1 MKTPQTEADS
11 RQILEALTHGIAGDD
26 DTAWKLLRPIVRRSD
41 AAMFATFCTI
51 AEAAAFD
58 ALQNQQPGE
67 HFGIEVENIHTG
79 EEGSVDAFPPGI
91 RFAAQFVTARA
102 NRDED
107 TAAALYR
114 ALYTTDSDD
123 LGIGLRALYEMAVVS
138 LRAFCERK
146 RAEEGR

>member
-1 MKTPQTEADS
+1 MKTPRTEADS
-11 RQILEALTHGIAGDD
+11 RRIFEALTHGVAGDD
-26 DTAWKLLRPIVRRSD
+26 DTAWKLLAPIVERSNQ
-41 AAMFATFCTI
+41 AMYAVFCSL

-58 ALQNQQPGE
+58 AIQQQGAGN
-67 HFGIEVENIHTG
+67 FVIEVEDVHTG
-79 EEGSVDAFPPGI
+79 AEGSVDVLPPGM

-107 TAAALYR
+107 TAHALYMAYCPDR
-114 ALYTTDSDD
+114 PDD
-123 LGIGLRALYEMAVVS
+123 LAQGLRALYEMAVVS